1 MPVFTA
7 TNSLSTNLDDV
18 HAYTLEARE
27 SAIHLLNQLQGIYD
41 TNKLHHQIATSE
53 SLTAGLIMSTLVD
66 IPFGGWY
73 KYGGF
78 IVYDTDAKRVFNG
91 VAVEDVY
98 TSQCAKEMA
107 VGVLKN
113 SNCSIALSVTGNAK
127 PPQHHEDSLGEVYIG
142 VAGYLD
148 EHTIIYDTKK
158 INGCEMGILMQKC
171 DDWKHASKRTFKD
184 PPAEFYLTF
193 EMSTLLRIITVRE
206 ALNFC
211 SEFVEKFK
219 GVLVTP
225 SYILEL
231 DAKRPDESPLSRRRL
246 NPMPSK
252 FKEEPAVFSINSST
266 IQKKL
271 RRMTITHNLNSI
283 KAPLVNSATSSKSPL
298 VNSTKSSKSPLVNS
312 AKSSKDPLVFN
323 RRSTIKVPI
332 RPSATRR
339 RKGRF
344 KALSTIAESLLP
356 K

>member
-1 MPVFTA
+1 MPVFTT
-7 TNSLSTNLDDV
+7 TNSLSTNLDDI
-18 HAYTLEARE
+18 HASTLQARA

-41 TNKLHHQIATSE
+41 TKKVHHQIATSE

-66 IPFGGWY
+66 IPYGGWY

-127 PPQHHEDSLGEVYIG
+127 PPQHHEDTLGEVYIG

-158 INGCEMGILMQKC
+158 INGCEMGILMEKC
-171 DDWKHASKRTFKD
+171 DAWKHASKRTFKD

-211 SEFVEKFK
+211 SEFVEQFK

-271 RRMTITHNLNSI
+271 RRMIPPTPIKTPRTSTNPIKPLERSRSIRRRQNKGTVVKSVVNDVVSSI
-283 KAPLVNSATSSKSPL
+283 K
-298 VNSTKSSKSPLVNS
+298 
-312 AKSSKDPLVFN
+312 
-323 RRSTIKVPI
+323 IPI
-332 RPSATRR
+332 GPSATRR
-339 RKGRF
+339 RNGRY
-344 KALSTIAESLLP
+344 KALSTIAESLVSSRS
-356 K
+356 